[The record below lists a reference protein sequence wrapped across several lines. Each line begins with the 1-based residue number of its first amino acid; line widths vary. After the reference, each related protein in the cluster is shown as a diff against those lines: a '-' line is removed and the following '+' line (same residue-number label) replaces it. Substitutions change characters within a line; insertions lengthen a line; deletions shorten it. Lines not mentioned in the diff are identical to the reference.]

1 MVGTSPSRRTPSRS
15 STGWYR
21 TGDVGTVDAAGWVS
35 ITDRVKEMIKVNGFQ
50 VAPAEVEGVL
60 LEPSGGDR
68 LRRLRVPDPRFGE
81 AVVGA
86 VVLSAS
92 AEVGAD
98 ELRELVAGQLASYK
112 CVKHVLFLDQIPR
125 LPSGKVL
132 QARAQVWPRG

>member
-1 MVGTSPSRRTPSRS
+1 MVGYLPESANAESIVD
-15 STGWYR
+15 GWYR

-60 LEPSGGDR
+60 LSHPAVIDCAVFG
-68 LRRLRVPDPRFGE
+68 VPDPRTGE

-86 VVLSAS
+86 VVLAAG
-92 AEVGAD
+92 AEVGAH

-112 CVKHVLFLDQIPR
+112 RLQHVRFLDQIPR

-132 QARAQVWPRG
+132 RRELKSGHGG